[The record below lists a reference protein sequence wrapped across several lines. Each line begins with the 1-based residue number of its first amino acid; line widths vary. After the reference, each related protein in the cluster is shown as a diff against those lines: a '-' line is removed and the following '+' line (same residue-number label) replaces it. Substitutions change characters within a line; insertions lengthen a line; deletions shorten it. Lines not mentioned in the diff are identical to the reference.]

1 MVKKKKNGRL
11 MIAYFLPILHAHKIT
26 SSLRYVHTSNYQN
39 SETMVLSKVLTFVLK
54 NYNLQV
60 AGFLDLPLVI
70 EKIDL
75 SLQAHSRV

>member
-1 MVKKKKNGRL
+1 MAKKKKNSRL
-11 MIAYFLPILHAHKIT
+11 MIAYFLPILHAHKIA

-39 SETMVLSKVLTFVLK
+39 SETMVLSKVLTIVLK
-54 NYNLQV
+54 NYSLQV